1 MQLAHAWDDGF
12 FALCV
17 KMHSER
23 RIFPGETVNA
33 FGEFIQIILAR
44 GKIIPKTEELK
55 YAAQAFIL
63 PAGELKVTLTLLDG
77 LMAMEMTGSGT
88 WIDSCG
94 MKW

>member
-33 FGEFIQIILAR
+33 FGEFIQIILAWE
-44 GKIIPKTEELK
+44 KITQTEESK

-63 PAGELKVTLTLLDG
+63 PTGELKVTLTLLDG